1 MFATCDLSEAVAAG
15 DSPSRGEDAYGPSLI
30 NLSTGSM
37 TKLVWIDIIRIRG
50 FRGRP
55 HVSWDWAPFAAIT
68 PLDIPAKAVEHRAA

>member
-15 DSPSRGEDAYGPSLI
+15 DSPSRGEDAYGPSPI

-55 HVSWDWAPFAAIT
+55 HV
-68 PLDIPAKAVEHRAA
+68 